1 LKGSCLECRA
11 DFRGRT
17 DKKFCSDS
25 CRNAYHNRLNR
36 DCNNLVRTVN
46 NRLRKN
52 YRILRTMAS
61 EWQCRPVPRASLAD
75 RGFDFDSITRV
86 KSSRKGA
93 PCYFVYDLGYVPL
106 GEDRFEIVAAP
117 EPGTPGQASLFP
129 VV

>member
-1 LKGSCLECRA
+1 MKGSCLECRG

-17 DKKFCSDS
+17 DKKFCSDA

-52 YRILRTMAS
+52 YRILRHLAV
-61 EWQCRPVPRASLAD
+61 EWRSATVHRASLAD
-75 RGFDFDSITRV
+75 RGFDFESITRV
-86 KSSRKGA
+86 KSSPQGE
-93 PCYFVYDLGYVPL
+93 PCYCVYDLGYIPL
-106 GEDRFEIVAAP
+106 GEDRIKIVAAH
-117 EPGTPGQASLFP
+117 EPGSTGQASLFP

>member
-1 LKGSCLECRA
+1 LKGSCLECKA

-17 DKKFCSDS
+17 DKKFCSDA

-52 YRILRTMAS
+52 YRILRHLAS
-61 EWQCRPVPRASLAD
+61 ERRCGAVQRASLSD
-75 RGFDFDSITRV
+75 RGFDFESITRV
-86 KSSRKGA
+86 KTSPQGE
-93 PCYFVYDLGYVPL
+93 PCYCVYDLAYVPL
-106 GEDRFEIVAAP
+106 GKDRIRIVAVP
-117 EPGTPGQASLFP
+117 DSGNTVQALLFP

>member
-1 LKGSCLECRA
+1 LKGSCLECKA

-17 DKKFCSDS
+17 DKKFCSDA

-52 YRILRTMAS
+52 YRILRHLAS
-61 EWQCRPVPRASLAD
+61 EWHCGPVYRASLSD
-75 RGFDFDSITRV
+75 RGFDFESITRV
-86 KSSRKGA
+86 KTSPQGE
-93 PCYFVYDLGYVPL
+93 PCYCVYDLAYVPL
-106 GEDRFEIVAAP
+106 GEDRIRIVAVP
-117 EPGTPGQASLFP
+117 DSGNTVQALLFP